1 MTSRNPVLP
10 ALLGLACW
18 ATAAQA
24 HLSYSG
30 RNLGAFTGTEDA
42 SATIANQAIT
52 GNFGWADAADANL
65 GDSHKARAF
74 RFSLASDSWVSITA
88 TANATATASSIGGLL
103 PGFSLYSGLA
113 AISPFSG
120 TQTSADHDGA
130 TASLAWRTGWAQANL
145 GSGLDHAATDGSWN
159 SKGDWKIGGDG
170 DVAGVDAELSSFVF
184 KGFAFD
190 ENTDGTATGSFL
202 LAAGNYTVMVGGS
215 DLANKGSADAGKAYG
230 LSLTLNVG
238 PSLTPVPEPASAA
251 LVGLGL
257 GALFLRAR
265 RRNG

>member
-1 MTSRNPVLP
+1 MTLRNPALP
-10 ALLGLACW
+10 AFLGLACL

-88 TANATATASSIGGLL
+88 AANPTATASSIAGLL

-130 TASLAWRTGWAQANL
+130 DASLAWRTAWAQANL
-145 GSGLDHAATDGSWN
+145 GVSFDYSATDGSWN
-159 SKGDWKIGGDG
+159 AKGDWKIGGDG
-170 DVAGVDAELSSFVF
+170 DVPGNDAELSRFVLQGFSFD
-184 KGFAFD
+184 AD
-190 ENTDGTATGSFL
+190 LDGTATGTFQL
-202 LAAGNYTVMVGGS
+202 QAGDYTILVGGN
-215 DLANKGSADAGKAYG
+215 DLANKLSADAGKAYG
-230 LSLTLNVG
+230 LSLTLAVG

-251 LVGLGL
+251 LVAL
-257 GALFLRAR
+257 GAGALLLKAR
-265 RRNG
+265 RRR